1 VPDGTYKLE
10 MWDYEYSQP
19 MYFEKTCIVT
29 IKGKSIKIVGTNLKD
44 EEFTESGL
52 LLKHQKTGTWF
63 IGQTESEQYLKEI
76 PFEYAWIDFKLKR
89 YCYY

>member
-1 VPDGTYKLE
+1 MPDGTYKLE